1 MVAGKAM
8 VWDFKFKF
16 ILMKDQYGTVYR
28 TSIRYSGMVIWY
40 GTMVWYGKLVSWY
53 CTLVWYGMVW
63 YSGMVYWYV
72 SAKN

>member
-16 ILMKDQYGTVYR
+16 ILMKDQWYGTVYR

-53 CTLVWYGMVW
+53 CTLVWYGTLVW
-63 YSGMVYWYV
+63 YTGMYLLKI
-72 SAKN
+72 SI